1 MIQIQTT
8 TECIESKGGLILA
21 GKIAKKAGLAGIRSK
36 AQKKS
41 GAIITSMFG
50 LMAEGKNDFENME
63 EKRGSLFFK
72 EALGLEH
79 VYAKETVRLYLKHGL
94 YPIRCSLLS
103 DVP

>member
-8 TECIESKGGLILA
+8 TEYIESKGGMILA
-21 GKIAKKAGLAGIRSK
+21 GKIAKKAGLARIRSTALK
-36 AQKKS
+36 AS

-72 EALGLEH
+72 IYEKDPILPVFLWLNAALDC
-79 VYAKETVRLYLKHGL
+79 
-94 YPIRCSLLS
+94 P
-103 DVP
+103 